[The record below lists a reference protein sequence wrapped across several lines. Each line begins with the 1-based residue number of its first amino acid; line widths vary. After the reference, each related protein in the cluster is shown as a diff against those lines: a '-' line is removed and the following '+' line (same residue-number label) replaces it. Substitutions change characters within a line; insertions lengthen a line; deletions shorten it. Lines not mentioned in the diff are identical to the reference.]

1 MSNSTTTTLLGNGGR
16 VSLFGSRWV
25 SLLALLLLA
34 QLALI
39 LAVYWPRNADTT
51 AGEPLLAAFDPAQ
64 VQGLTITDGNE
75 KTIHAVRQNGGW
87 VLPDA
92 GDYPVKEEKVTG
104 LLEKFGGLTRN
115 RLVATQSATLTQL
128 AVADDSFARRVV
140 LEMADGSQQTLYVGD
155 GPRYR
160 TSHVRLGGEN
170 NAYLSLDFAADETAT
185 RMTDWID
192 TSYLSIPEASVQ
204 KMILE
209 NGNGVVDFYRDE
221 QAQWQMGGL
230 AEGEVFNSNNL
241 TSMLTT
247 LSSLNMA
254 EPLGK
259 EAKPGYGLD
268 NPTARVQLEYKDD
281 AGDLKTAELLVGA
294 LDPSSSYYAAHSTES
309 PYYVYIAKYSLD
321 RFVERTRADFL
332 QQPPTPTPVP

>member
-1 MSNSTTTTLLGNGGR
+1 MSNSTTTLLGKGGR
-16 VSLFGSRWV
+16 ASLFGSRWV
-25 SLLALLLLA
+25 PLLVLLLLV

-39 LAVYWPRNADTT
+39 LAVYWPRSADTA

-64 VQGLTITDGNE
+64 VQGVTITDGNE
-75 KTIHAVRQNGGW
+75 KTIHAVRQDGGW

-128 AVADDSFARRVV
+128 KVADDNFARRVV
-140 LEMADGSQQTLYVGD
+140 LEMADGSRQTLYVGD

-170 NAYLSLDFAADETAT
+170 NAYLSLDFSADESAT

-192 TSYLSIPEASVQ
+192 TSYLRIPEASVQ
-204 KMILE
+204 KMTLE
-209 NGNGVVDFYRDE
+209 NGNGVFDFFRDE
-221 QAQWQMGGL
+221 QDQWQMGGL
-230 AEGEVFNSNNL
+230 AEGEVFNANNL
-241 TSMLTT
+241 TAMLTT
-247 LSSLNMA
+247 LSSLNLA

-259 EAKPGYGLD
+259 EAEPAYGLD
-268 NPTARVQLEYKDD
+268 SPTARVQLEYKDD
-281 AGDLKTAELLVGA
+281 TGAVKNAELLVGA
-294 LDPSSSYYAAHSTES
+294 LDPSDNYYAVHSTES
-309 PYYVYIAKYSLD
+309 PYYVYIAEYSLE
-321 RFVERTRADFL
+321 RFVERTRAEFL
-332 QQPPTPTPVP
+332 QQPPTPTPAP